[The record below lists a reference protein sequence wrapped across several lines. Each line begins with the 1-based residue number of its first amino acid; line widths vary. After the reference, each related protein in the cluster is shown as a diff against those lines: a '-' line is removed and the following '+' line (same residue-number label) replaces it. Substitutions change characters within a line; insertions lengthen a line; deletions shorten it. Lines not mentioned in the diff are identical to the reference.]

1 VQGAISVAL
10 VVFGLWQHDGFE
22 SMVEFTAPVFWSFLL
37 MVGIAVFI
45 LRRAPGGGDEF
56 RVPWY
61 PFTPLVFCASCAW
74 LAYSS
79 ITYAASRNA
88 VHVSLGVMA
97 VGLVALIVLSIAER
111 RR

>member
-1 VQGAISVAL
+1 
-10 VVFGLWQHDGFE
+10 
-22 SMVEFTAPVFWSFLL
+22 